1 MYETKIIFFFIFFS
15 FLLVYPLTQLHEVD
29 RSKNTNRSLP
39 KNKLILL
46 IIRITSV
53 LSFICA
59 LYILFAGIFL
69 ISGWDPFTGLSST
82 DLSIKSLQMKGRG
95 WIVILFIK
103 FLPYLMIIWSLINL
117 FTSSM
122 SIGFYFFHKFWTK

>member
-1 MYETKIIFFFIFFS
+1 MYETKIIFFFIILS
-15 FLLVYPLTQLHEVD
+15 FLLVYPLTQLHETD

-59 LYILFAGIFL
+59 LYILFAGIYL

-95 WIVILFIK
+95 LIVIIFIK

-122 SIGFYFFHKFWTK
+122 SIGFYFFHKSWTK

>member
-1 MYETKIIFFFIFFS
+1 MYETKIIFFFIILS
-15 FLLVYPLTQLHEVD
+15 FLLVYPLTQLHETD

-59 LYILFAGIFL
+59 LYILFAGIYL

-82 DLSIKSLQMKGRG
+82 DLSIQSFRMKGKG
-95 WIVILFIK
+95 WIVILVIK
-103 FLPYLMIIWSLINL
+103 FLPYLMIIWSLLNL

-122 SIGFYFFHKFWTK
+122 SIGFYFFHKTWTK

>member
-1 MYETKIIFFFIFFS
+1 MFETKLIFSVVIIS
-15 FLLVYPLTQLHEVD
+15 FLLVYPLTQLHETS
-29 RSKNTNRSLP
+29 RFKNPNKKLP
-39 KNKLILL
+39 QNKLVLL

-59 LYILFAGIFL
+59 IYILLAAIFF

-82 DLSIKSLQMKGRG
+82 DLSIQSFRMKGKG
-95 WIVILFIK
+95 WIVILVIK

-122 SIGFYFFHKFWTK
+122 SIGFYLFHKSWTK

>member
-1 MYETKIIFFFIFFS
+1 MYETKIIFFFIILS
-15 FLLVYPLTQLHEVD
+15 FLLIYPLTQLHEVD

-39 KNKLILL
+39 KNKLILS

-53 LSFICA
+53 LSFVTA
-59 LYILFAGIFL
+59 VYILFAGIFL
-69 ISGWDPFTGLSST
+69 ISGWDPFSGLSST
-82 DLSIKSLQMKGRG
+82 DLSIKSVQMKGKG
-95 WIVILFIK
+95 LIIVMFIK

-117 FTSSM
+117 FTSCM